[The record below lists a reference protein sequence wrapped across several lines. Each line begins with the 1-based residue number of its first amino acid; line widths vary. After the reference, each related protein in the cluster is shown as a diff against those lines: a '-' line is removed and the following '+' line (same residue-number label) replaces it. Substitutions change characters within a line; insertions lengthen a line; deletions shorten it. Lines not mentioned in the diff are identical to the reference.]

1 MGVLVLCAYNTIK
14 GNENIIVFK
23 RRITFDTVS
32 RGLTIIMLAIAVIV
46 AVVGILS
53 LTEDFTFMEILFEAV
68 SAFATVGTT
77 LGITSKLSL
86 IGKIVIII
94 VMFIGRLGP
103 ITMAVALMTRKRD
116 QDKVNIQYPDEK
128 IMVG

>member
-1 MGVLVLCAYNTIK
+1 MANDFFRTKRRRAFVFRDKRSYRR
-14 GNENIIVFK
+14 IIVFE
-23 RRITFDTVS
+23 
-32 RGLTIIMLAIAVIV
+32 TI
-46 AVVGILS
+46 
-53 LTEDFTFMEILFEAV
+53 